1 MIAERVPHEIVI
13 EPIDDNTCLVHA
25 RSNSIEMLA
34 LYVGMLDADFTITEP
49 PELLDQ
55 LAKLA
60 RRYAAAAVDA
70 T

>member
-1 MIAERVPHEIVI
+1 MIAEGVPHEIVI
-13 EPIDDNTCLVHA
+13 EPIDDNTCFVHT

-34 LYVGMLDADFTITEP
+34 LYLGMLDTDFTITEP

-55 LAKLA
+55 MAKLA
-60 RRYAAAAVDA
+60 RRFAAAAVNG